1 VNRPLTF
8 ADLRKADTFARFP
21 MSISEAEVDAY
32 LEATGEE
39 PGPWREFVPPVFLDA
54 LVVAALLERVQ
65 IPKGVMHT
73 GQEHESHR
81 AVRIDEPLTVV
92 MSVATLAE
100 RRGAVMASFEAQAI
114 DDVGEPVVT
123 MKISVMVLPDGV
135 LA

>member
-1 VNRPLTF
+1 MTSPLTF
-8 ADLRKADTFARFP
+8 ADLNKGDAFARFG
-21 MSISEAEVDAY
+21 MSVSAVDVEAY
-32 LEATGEE
+32 LEATGED

-54 LVVAALLERVQ
+54 LVVAALLERVE

-81 AVRIDEPLTVV
+81 AVCIDEPLTVV
-92 MSVATLAE
+92 MSVSSLAE
-100 RRGAVMASFEAQAI
+100 RRGAVMATFQAEAVDEAR
-114 DDVGEPVVT
+114 VPVAT